1 MRLLFRILLANQLL
15 AIVLLVALTL
25 IYGPRNLPNL
35 WLPVLVITQAVGGCV
50 GLLFAGLE
58 ASGIYH
64 GAPRLAQQ
72 AARAG
77 AVLLGTV
84 LGMCLGLLIL
94 KALRPGLTLDRGSI
108 INTGAFALL
117 IAAVMAAL
125 NILLGRLK
133 SSIEQKAIEIQKL
146 RELEALTRLTSLQG
160 KVNPHFLFNTLN
172 TMLNLVHT
180 SPDAVETLIL
190 SLSELYRS
198 MLKLPD
204 TGFIPLSQ
212 ELDLVRRYL
221 EIEQIRLGSRLTF
234 ELEML
239 PEVAAFPVP
248 PLLVE
253 PLAEN
258 AVEHGIGPRPE
269 GGHVRIQARSEG
281 DTLCVAVEDDGVGLT
296 SAKGENGFG
305 LYSIRERLRILY
317 GGRASLTLLP
327 PAGGGFRAELRVPRD

>member
-1 MRLLFRILLANQLL
+1 MRLLFRILLANQIL
-15 AIVLLVALTL
+15 AIVLIAAFAL
-25 IYGPRNLPNL
+25 IYGPRNLPSL

-64 GAPRLAQQ
+64 GAPRFAQQ

-84 LGMCLGLLIL
+84 LGMALGLLL
-94 KALRPGLTLDRGSI
+94 LRALHPGLSLDHGSI

-117 IAAVMAAL
+117 IAAVMATL
-125 NILLGRLK
+125 NILLGRLR

-146 RELEALTRLTSLQG
+146 RELEAQTRLTSLQG

-180 SPDAVETLIL
+180 SPDTVETLIL

-204 TGFIPLSQ
+204 TGLIPLSL

-221 EIEQIRLGSRLTF
+221 EIEQIRLGSRLAF
-234 ELEML
+234 ELEIA
-239 PEVAAFPVP
+239 PEVAAFPIP

-258 AVEHGIGPRPE
+258 AVKHGIGPRPE
-269 GGHVRIQARSEG
+269 GGHVRIQAEFQDGS
-281 DTLCVAVEDDGVGLT
+281 LCVVVEDDGVGLT
-296 SAKGENGFG
+296 STKGENGFG

-317 GGRASLTLLP
+317 GGRASLTLVP
-327 PAGGGFRAELRVPRD
+327 PPSGGFRAELRIPRD